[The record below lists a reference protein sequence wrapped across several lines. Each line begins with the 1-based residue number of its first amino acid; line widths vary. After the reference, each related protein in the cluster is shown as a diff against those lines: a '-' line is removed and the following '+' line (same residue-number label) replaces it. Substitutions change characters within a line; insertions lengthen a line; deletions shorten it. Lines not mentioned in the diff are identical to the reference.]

1 MDDELSELERQV
13 EAAPADDAAWDR
25 LMLALIARGD
35 PLGDRIRRGAGADDE
50 RWLADLAPLV
60 ASRGVAITWQRGLV
74 VSARV
79 QPNQGVTGCVKALLG
94 LRVARFLQSLVID
107 LRPVGQGAGLREI
120 RLGIALLRECAPLLP
135 ASISTLKVMVSSPW
149 GILDGLAE
157 AAALVHQR
165 CPLVE
170 PPQLVSSRDLALEID
185 DAGVDPPL
193 VWEEGRD
200 DRRALRAGDRLLCLN
215 TTYLGFPDGAAD
227 PEVRDRR
234 LAIYAP
240 GRANFRLIR
249 RAPREPRFTVS
260 LNERVPIIEPRL
272 PVTVLPGD
280 RLSLPCGATARLCDD
295 ELPVRPTEGVAEVAG
310 GVDPIEGTRA
320 FREAMQA
327 ISSELSEGVQNFRGR
342 GACHAKWHLKK
353 TLLRER
359 CDVVW
364 RSPQDMDPHTLYD

>member
-35 PLGDRIRRGAGADDE
+35 PLGDRIRRGAGGSESWRPWWPAAGW
-50 RWLADLAPLV
+50 RSPGSV
-60 ASRGVAITWQRGLV
+60 ASW
-74 VSARV
+74 
-79 QPNQGVTGCVKALLG
+79 
-94 LRVARFLQSLVID
+94 
-107 LRPVGQGAGLREI
+107 
-120 RLGIALLRECAPLLP
+120 
-135 ASISTLKVMVSSPW
+135 
-149 GILDGLAE
+149 
-157 AAALVHQR
+157 
-165 CPLVE
+165 
-170 PPQLVSSRDLALEID
+170 PP
-185 DAGVDPPL
+185 
-193 VWEEGRD
+193 
-200 DRRALRAGDRLLCLN
+200 
-215 TTYLGFPDGAAD
+215 
-227 PEVRDRR
+227 
-234 LAIYAP
+234 P

-260 LNERVPIIEPRL
+260 LNGRVPIIEPRL